1 MVLGACK
8 QKPKVEMTPWGTPLT
23 QNDEA
28 VGNQFRLRDILS
40 SGELIMLTLS
50 GPDTYYDYHGR
61 GMGLQYLLCEK
72 FAQHLGV
79 SLRVELCRDTLEMV
93 KKLNEDEGDIIAF
106 SLPKDILFS
115 YVE

>member
-40 SGELIMLTLS
+40 SGELVFL
-50 GPDTYYDYHGR
+50 GENR
-61 GMGLQYLLCEK
+61 LC
-72 FAQHLGV
+72 
-79 SLRVELCRDTLEMV
+79 
-93 KKLNEDEGDIIAF
+93 
-106 SLPKDILFS
+106 
-115 YVE
+115 

>member
-1 MVLGACK
+1 MLLGACK

-28 VGNQFRLRDILS
+28 LSNQFRLRDILS

-61 GMGLQYLLCEK
+61 GMGLQYL
-72 FAQHLGV
+72 
-79 SLRVELCRDTLEMV
+79 
-93 KKLNEDEGDIIAF
+93 
-106 SLPKDILFS
+106 
-115 YVE
+115 

>member
-23 QNDEA
+23 QNNEA

-50 GPDTYYDYHGR
+50 GPDTYYDYHGEVWDCSICCAR
-61 GMGLQYLLCEK
+61 NLHNIWESLC
-72 FAQHLGV
+72 V
-79 SLRVELCRDTLEMV
+79 
-93 KKLNEDEGDIIAF
+93 
-106 SLPKDILFS
+106 
-115 YVE
+115 

>member
-1 MVLGACK
+1 
-8 QKPKVEMTPWGTPLT
+8 
-23 QNDEA
+23 
-28 VGNQFRLRDILS
+28 
-40 SGELIMLTLS
+40 MLTLS

-106 SLPKDILFS
+106 SLPKDIKNVQFCGVS
-115 YVE
+115 VD